1 MKVLVTGAGG
11 MLGRE
16 AVSQLHGRGHE
27 VVACDRH
34 ALDITDAVRS
44 FDVVT
49 AARPAAVLH
58 CAAFT
63 NVDAAE
69 SDPDRA
75 FRVNVE
81 GTTNVARAAGQVGA
95 RFMYV
100 STDYV
105 FDGESAEPYRPDS
118 PVNPLGTYGRSKLGG
133 EQAARLANKPLIAR
147 TSWVY
152 AKGGSNFPSR
162 LLDRAREGA
171 RVRAIVDQRSVP
183 TWVHDAADVM
193 IRLLERDVP
202 AGVYHASNAGTA
214 TWYEFACDAVARAGL
229 NVDVEAVRGDDLG
242 LPARRPGYSVLD
254 VSATER
260 LVGPI
265 RSWSDALAQAIGEGL

>member
-16 AVSQLHGRGHE
+16 AVRQLHGRGHE

-44 FDVVT
+44 LAVVT

-69 SDPDRA
+69 SDPEQA

-81 GTTNVARAAGQVGA
+81 GTTNVARAACQAGA
-95 RFMYV
+95 RFVYV

-105 FDGESAEPYRPDS
+105 FDGASSEPYRPDS
-118 PVNPLGTYGRSKLGG
+118 PVNPLGTYARSKVGG
-133 EQAARLANKPLIAR
+133 EQAARLAGNVLIAR

-152 AKGGSNFPSR
+152 GKGGSNFPSR
-162 LLDRAREGA
+162 LLDLARAGA

-193 IRLLERDVP
+193 IRLLERDAP
-202 AGVYHASNAGTA
+202 AGIHHASNAGNA
-214 TWYEFACDAVARAGL
+214 SWYEFACDAVARAGL
-229 NVDVEAVRGDDLG
+229 DVDVEAVRVDDLG

-254 VSATER
+254 VTATER

-265 RSWSDALAQAIGEGL
+265 RSWGDGLAQAIGEGL

>member
-1 MKVLVTGAGG
+1 

-16 AVSQLHGRGHE
+16 AVRQLHGRGHE
-27 VVACDRH
+27 VVACDRR

-49 AARPAAVLH
+49 AERPAAVLH

-69 SDPDRA
+69 SDPEQA

-81 GTTNVARAAGQVGA
+81 GTTNVARAACEAGA

-118 PVNPLGTYGRSKLGG
+118 PVNPLGTYARSKLGG
-133 EQAARLANKPLIAR
+133 ERAAQLAKNALIAR

-162 LLDRAREGA
+162 LLDLARAGG

-193 IRLLERDVP
+193 IRLLERDAP
-202 AGVYHASNAGTA
+202 AGIHHASNAGNA
-214 TWYEFACDAVARAGL
+214 SWYEFACEAVTRAGL
-229 NVDVEAVRGDDLG
+229 NSDVEAVRVDDLG

-254 VSATER
+254 VTATER

-265 RSWSDALAQAIGEGL
+265 RSWGDALAQAIGEGL